1 MEHIMRYVC
10 SILSLI
16 ITLTSFSLHA
26 GWHSPNNKMGF
37 KITPVL
43 PDNANWSLNSGDIYT
58 FQGEVCVVQ
67 WWHHNQNEKCQKL
80 KTRYQNLRFFYPDA
94 LTEVTDQV
102 EVEEVNGKK
111 SLKYSF
117 TTSELQGDAPNTLTV
132 LVGSERNEIEKLLKT
147 KAKLQKR
154 IAILQDLRDR
164 KYFKHSR
171 ARFFSEYINRMI
183 TILSASIE
191 GIERVIDQD
200 PQVLAKLSQ
209 PLQVDNQIAGPLH
222 YSSNFSGHRLAL
234 TIPLGSP
241 IEGESTQVS
250 ATVTNLSHLN
260 FNFPMLY
267 AHTPDNDDEVED
279 DNAHQYEMALRFNGQ
294 EMFSLESL
302 SLAVGESHTETRD
315 IGPLSPNDPNLF
327 ELELTKTF
335 KFKFFNHRA
344 KRKWG
349 AISLAMPVS
358 PDEVAPVIS
367 ETTHSAIR
375 YTQHMPLISAK
386 IADEFGRLD
395 SSTFKLIGAGALIDS
410 TASQKDFSDKLQLT
424 NLDLGRAYS
433 VLADLNPIEEGEW
446 ALNFSGKDFAGNEAT
461 HSHVVR
467 IDRTNPVIAL
477 GNSDNTLTNNP
488 SYTLPVIVD
497 DHSPIT
503 VQIFHNGNQ
512 VLVTEESIFD
522 LNVTLAE
529 GVNTFE
535 VRAIDA
541 AGNVA
546 VPSKLNS
553 VELDTIPPEIAYEP
567 ADGSTIFSLD
577 FLFKASS
584 NEDLSLIT
592 VNGVNHAPESRNFE
606 KVVTSAGEGFFDV
619 VASFYDLAGNETSLD
634 LTYEI
639 LLKVLN
645 GDLITIIPKNNGKLE
660 VRGGMFAAKPGI
672 TVEIDGGFF
681 NSKEVVANSDG
692 TFSVEMDFFTAVNL
706 YAEDEASGRSDSV
719 YMQYNV
725 DTTLSG
731 VVKDIE
737 GNPLRGVT
745 VKIIESN
752 QEAVTD
758 GTGAFNIVDPAT
770 GDKTLAID
778 GTTIPVEV
786 SGPNKKFSQT
796 NIAVAIGTTQRN
808 VIEFPIYLAP
818 LMFDGTETQI
828 EDGAGAIVTSSHAP
842 GVELDI
848 PAGTVTFPDG
858 GNAGDINILEM
869 SSEFASVPVP
879 EFAAPEKI
887 YAFEPSGVKFSEPVK
902 LTLPNSYNMPEGAQ
916 LVILSKNSVKGIYEI
931 DGLAR
936 VDVGGATVTT
946 EEGSGITHFSEIYMA
961 PLGPKFK
968 QFAGSDKPGADTFNG
983 AVSTSVQ
990 LPSFKTMGNDIAPG
1004 LSYKSLWA
1012 NPNILIS
1019 NLFDVPRGEFS
1030 FDIYLG
1036 GVRKLLGKADAKFVG
1051 TGYYQPSYLDVQF
1064 SSNNIVSE
1072 KMRFTGLPNKSV
1084 VSYAM
1089 DLSSQDSG
1097 IQPFQSKYEMKLNQI
1112 LIGSIETRSKSLF
1125 GGTRVSREPHSE
1137 TRELEKVFP
1146 SDISGGLVVQNKKDS
1161 SAGKGWRLNMGSQI
1175 HSKGGARVV
1184 LERADGSPVVYAQTN
1199 TIETIYEGQGTFN
1212 SANLDKGNNL
1222 LILDEGN
1229 KIKEYDVASQ
1239 VASERAIIPN
1249 LTGRYSFSHQTGSNH
1264 CDYFYRNFTRPR
1276 RIEQMLE
1283 LPSGDIYMSDSFGHI
1298 LKYSDQVSVVA
1309 GSYQGIPTNVFREG
1323 NFCGWDGVSCSQHF
1337 GLAIRVN
1344 CWTPPPS
1351 VGAIQANGFQD
1362 GALGSSYLNTPKG
1375 MAAGQEAGTLLV
1387 ADYGNNRIRK
1397 INLVTNAIET
1407 FAGNG
1412 QTYDNGDN
1420 GPAASA
1426 SLYHPQGLATDGA
1439 GNLYVTTERGYIRKI
1454 DPTGRIETYAGK
1466 LIQDGGLFA
1475 DTAQAEEMNF
1485 NAPYGMVI
1493 DQDRQIMYVADM
1505 GYHRIVAID
1514 MVTKVATTIA
1524 GSGQC
1529 VGSGDIG
1536 DGKAALLA
1544 SLCHPKHLGLDEA
1557 GNLLVFDSGHNKVRR
1572 ISFGSVSGQEIIL
1585 ASEANDNSQLIK
1597 QADGSFRLEYRSG
1610 AVDRFDVRGNLVE
1623 SQDRIGRLVNYEY
1636 DIQDRLLKVIDQ
1648 VGSEIIYNYAGDKLA
1663 SILDPAGRE
1672 TFMYYDG
1679 DLLSEIVFPDNSTK
1693 RYEYNQLGLMT
1704 AEYDQRGNKIQYL
1717 YNEWNRLWKV
1727 VRPDN
1732 SEIVVQ
1738 DKGSHTIGNNY
1749 TGGVAGTLKSLDGE
1763 AVDGIKDAKGVET
1776 IFSSDENGY
1785 VSKITDGE
1793 GRVTEMVRD
1802 DQGRVTKVIRPDQ
1815 SVAEFVYAPVTG
1827 DLVSKTDNG
1836 LTTTYQFNSFG
1847 DLLRQENSL
1856 GQWIENVYEAGSG
1869 LLLSSSNHVGQI
1881 TSATYNEAG
1890 LLDTRTNAIGAT
1902 TSYGYG
1908 QYLNLAS
1915 VTDALNNS
1923 TTFERD
1929 AAGNVIKTTNAKGQ
1943 FTQSLFD
1950 LFNRLLSVTDA
1961 RGNTTNYQYLSTGEL
1976 SKIIDPRGNQTLF
1989 AYNSLGQMVEKTDP
2003 LGFKTALSYDL
2014 NGNVLSELDP
2024 NGNLKTF
2031 EYNSRDELV
2040 KKVLPD
2046 NIYEMTYDSY
2056 GNLES
2061 ISDKNS
2067 LVEFVYVRLFE
2078 EFKVEEEIWT
2088 GRGELSDMGSHVLTH
2103 DYNSLGLVT
2112 NTSTLAGNFGYVY
2125 DNANRLSA
2133 LLNPFNEEF
2142 QFDFDLANRLTKIS
2156 RPGSVTHHVFD
2167 VTNFLTEIRH
2177 ENLSGDVIGKFEYA
2191 RDAIGNRTA
2200 MRSPAGENQ
2209 FNYDPDQQITSSIGP
2224 DVGSESFQYD
2234 ELGNRM
2240 QDVGGAYVYGVK
2252 RQRLIEDY
2260 RHFYY
2265 YDNNGNLSSKISK
2278 DMTKTENYHYSSE
2291 NQLIKIEWFENNVQ
2305 LKEARYSFDALGRR
2319 MQKVVI
2325 DHQNSTDKTR
2335 RFAYIGQEVIAQL
2348 DENNTVLAVYTPSG
2362 LRTDDTL
2369 SVKLTSAGIAAGLG
2383 STSDSLDYLKDGLG
2397 SITHLANSNGVVK
2410 ERYLYSAF
2418 GTLREILDESGVATT
2433 TPILEPYHSYTNREF
2448 DEESGL
2454 YFYRARVYDP
2464 SIGRFLQSDPDPG
2477 KRSLPITHINK
2488 YIYAGNNPI
2497 VFDDP
2502 SGTSFLKWAGE
2513 KLLWSAAAIGYL
2525 TLVGVTSG
2533 ADPATAFLGA
2543 AVAVGATAAGS
2554 AVAAGVLS
2562 LAQGGDFSQNFMR
2575 SFDRIYATSLIF
2587 LAVASSYAGATSG
2600 GPIGYGAGAGGLQGQ
2615 VYGSAG
2621 GGLSLGPAAYAGR
2634 GTSAHEAGHLF
2645 QFAGIAGIQGFRA
2658 RQGRTNSPIG
2668 SLYRTYLI
2676 IGAGSAVIGNTAQAL
2691 GGTYDAWYNPFE
2703 WSATRLGF

>member
-1 MEHIMRYVC
+1 
-10 SILSLI
+10 
-16 ITLTSFSLHA
+16 
-26 GWHSPNNKMGF
+26 MGF

-43 PDNANWSLNSGDIYT
+43 PDNANWSLKSGDNYT
-58 FQGEVCVVQ
+58 FQGEICVVQ
-67 WWHHNQNEKCQKL
+67 WWHHNQNEKCQRL
-80 KTRYQNLRFFYPDA
+80 KERYQKARFFFPDT

-102 EVEEVNGKK
+102 EIEEVNGKK

-117 TTSELQGDAPNTLTV
+117 TTSELQGDAVNALTV
-132 LVGSERNEIEKLLKT
+132 LVGSERQEVEKLLKT

-154 IAILQDLRDR
+154 IAILQDLRDG
-164 KYFKHSR
+164 KYFKHSH

-183 TILSASIE
+183 AILSASIA
-191 GIERVIDQD
+191 GIERVVDQD

-241 IEGESTQVS
+241 IEGENTQVS

-260 FNFPMLY
+260 FNFPQLY

-279 DNAHQYEMALRFNGQ
+279 DNAHQYEVALRFNGQ
-294 EMFSLESL
+294 ELFNLESL
-302 SLAVGESHTETRD
+302 SLALGESHTETRD
-315 IGPLSPNDPNLF
+315 IGPLSPHDPNLF

-335 KFKFFNHRA
+335 KFKFLFFNYRA

-358 PDEVAPVIS
+358 PDEIVPVIS
-367 ETTHSAIR
+367 ETTHDNVR
-375 YTQHMPLISAK
+375 YTQNLPFVTAK

-395 SSTFKLIGAGALIDS
+395 SSTFKLTGVGALTDNTS
-410 TASQKDFSDKLQLT
+410 SQKDFSDKLQVT
-424 NLDLGRAYS
+424 NLDLARSYS
-433 VLADLNPIEEGEW
+433 IMADLNPIEEGEW
-446 ALNFSGKDFAGNEAT
+446 TLNFLGKDFAGNEAT
-461 HSHVVR
+461 HSHIVR
-467 IDRTNPVIAL
+467 VDRTAANLAILNPDNQLTRFPDYAL
-477 GNSDNTLTNNP
+477 D
-488 SYTLPVIVD
+488 VVVD
-497 DHSPIT
+497 DHSPTTTT
-503 VQIFHNGNQ
+503 VLHNGNVILITDEKAFTVNLQ
-512 VLVTEESIFD
+512 LV
-522 LNVTLAE
+522 E
-529 GVNTFE
+529 GQNSFE
-535 VRAIDA
+535 VICTDA
-541 AGNVA
+541 AGNVSA
-546 VPSKLNS
+546 PARLNS
-553 VELDTIPPEIAYEP
+553 IELDTIPAVITYEP
-567 ADGSTIFSLD
+567 ADGNTIFSLD
-577 FLFKASS
+577 FLFKASA

-592 VNGVNHAPESRNFE
+592 VNGVNHTPESRNFE
-606 KVVTSAGEGFFDV
+606 KILTSAGEGFFAV
-619 VASFYDLAGNETSLD
+619 TASFFDLAGNETRLD

-645 GDLITIIPKNNGKLE
+645 GDLITIIPKSNGKLE

-681 NSKEVVANSDG
+681 NSKDIVANADG
-692 TFSVEMDFFTAVNL
+692 SFSAEMDFFTAVNL
-706 YAEDEASGRSDSV
+706 YAEDVASGRSDSV
-719 YMQYNV
+719 YMQYNI

-745 VKIIESN
+745 VRIIESE
-752 QEAVTD
+752 QEALTD
-758 GTGAFNIVDPAT
+758 GTGAFNIVEPAT

-778 GTTIPVEV
+778 GTTIPLEV
-786 SGPNKKFSQT
+786 SGPNKKYSQT

-808 VIEFPIYLAP
+808 VIQFPIYLAP
-818 LMFDGTETQI
+818 LMFDGTETRI
-828 EDGAGAIVTSSHAP
+828 EDGAATIVTSPHAE

-848 PAGTVTFPDG
+848 PADTVTFPDG
-858 GNAGDINILEM
+858 SKTGDINIIEM
-869 SSEFASVPVP
+869 ASEFASVPVP
-879 EFAAPEKI
+879 EFASPEKI

-902 LTLPNSYNMPEGAQ
+902 LTLPNTYNMPEGAQ

-946 EEGSGITHFSEIYMA
+946 EEGAGITHFSEIYMA

-968 QFAGSDKPGADTFNG
+968 QFAGNDKPGADTFNG

-1019 NLFDVPRGEFS
+1019 NLFDVPRDEFT
-1030 FDIYLG
+1030 FDISLG
-1036 GVRKLLGKADAKFVG
+1036 GKRSLLGSGSAKFVG

-1064 SSNNIVSE
+1064 SSNNIISE

-1125 GGTRVSREPHSE
+1125 GGARVNREPHSE

-1161 SAGKGWRLNMGSQI
+1161 SVGAGWRLNMGGKI

-1199 TIETIYEGQGTFN
+1199 TIETVYEGQGTFY
-1212 SANLDKGNNL
+1212 SANLDKGNNF

-1229 KIKEYDVASQ
+1229 KIKEYDVVSQ
-1239 VASERAIIPN
+1239 VASERGVIPN
-1249 LTGRYSFSHQTGSNH
+1249 LSGRYSFSYQTGSNH

-1298 LKYSDQVSVVA
+1298 LKYSDQASVVA

-1351 VGAIQANGFQD
+1351 VGAIQVNGFND

-1375 MAAGQEAGTLLV
+1375 IAAGQEAGTLFV

-1397 INLVTNAIET
+1397 INLVANTIET

-1420 GPAASA
+1420 GPAVSA
-1426 SLYHPQGLATDGA
+1426 SLYHPQGLVSDGF
-1439 GNLYVTTERGYIRKI
+1439 GNIYVTTERGYIRKI

-1475 DTAQAEEMNF
+1475 DTAQAEDMNF
-1485 NAPYGMVI
+1485 SSPYGMVI
-1493 DQDRQIMYVADM
+1493 DQERQIMYVADM

-1514 MVTKVATTIA
+1514 MITKVASTVA

-1529 VGSGDIG
+1529 VGSGEIG
-1536 DGKAALLA
+1536 DGKSALLA
-1544 SLCHPKHLGLDEA
+1544 SLCHPKHVGLDES

-1572 ISFGSVSGQEIIL
+1572 ISFGSINGQEIAF
-1585 ASEANDNSQLIK
+1585 ASEANDHSLLIK
-1597 QADGSFRLEYRSG
+1597 QADGSFRLEYRNG
-1610 AVDRFDVRGNLVE
+1610 AVDRFDVSGNLVE
-1623 SQDRIGRLVNYEY
+1623 SQDRVGRLVNYEY
-1636 DIQDRLLKVIDQ
+1636 DEQDRLVKVIDQ

-1672 TFMYYDG
+1672 TFLYYNG
-1679 DLLSEIVFPDNSTK
+1679 DQLSEIVFPDNSSK
-1693 RYEYNQLGLMT
+1693 RFEYNHLGLMT
-1704 AEYDQRGNKIQYL
+1704 AEYDQRNNKVQYL

-1727 VRPDN
+1727 LRPDN

-1738 DKGSHTIGNNY
+1738 DKGSATIGNSY
-1749 TGGVAGTLKSLDGE
+1749 TGGVSGTLKSLDGE

-1802 DQGRVTKVIRPDQ
+1802 EEGRVTKIIRPDD
-1815 SVAEFVYAPVTG
+1815 SVAEFVYEPGWG
-1827 DLVSKTDNG
+1827 DLTSKTDND
-1836 LTTTYQFNSFG
+1836 LTTTYQFNNYG

-1856 GQWIENVYEAGSG
+1856 GQWIQNVYEGASG
-1869 LLLSSSNHVGQI
+1869 LLLSSTNHVGQI
-1881 TSATYNEAG
+1881 TSATYTEDG
-1890 LLDTRTNAIGAT
+1890 LVGTRTNAIGAT

-1908 QYLNLAS
+1908 QYLNLVS
-1915 VTDALNNS
+1915 VTDALNNV
-1923 TTFERD
+1923 TTYDRD
-1929 AAGNVIKTTNAKGQ
+1929 VAGNVVKTTNAKGQ
-1943 FTQSLFD
+1943 FTQNSFD

-1961 RGNTTNYQYLSTGEL
+1961 RGNTTNYEYLATGEL
-1976 SKIIDPRGNQTLF
+1976 AKIVDPRGNQTSF
-1989 AYNSLGQMVEKTDP
+1989 TYNGLGQMVEKTDP

-2014 NGNVLSELDP
+2014 NGNVVSELDP

-2040 KKVLPD
+2040 KKTLPD
-2046 NIYEMTYDSY
+2046 NVYEMSYDSY
-2056 GNLES
+2056 GNLEY

-2067 LVEFVYVRLFE
+2067 SIEFFYTRIAE
-2078 EFKVEEEIWT
+2078 EFKVEEEAWT
-2088 GRGELSDMGSHVLTH
+2088 GRGELSDMGSQVLTH

-2112 NTSTLAGNFGYVY
+2112 NTSTLVGNFSYVY

-2156 RPGSVTHHVFD
+2156 RSGSVTHHVFD
-2167 VTNFLTEIRH
+2167 ATNFLTEIRH
-2177 ENLSGDVIGKFEYA
+2177 ENSGGDVIGKFEYA
-2191 RDAIGNRTA
+2191 RDEIGNRTA

-2234 ELGNRM
+2234 ELGNRT
-2240 QDVGGAYVYGVK
+2240 QDAGGAYVYDEK
-2252 RQRLIEDY
+2252 RQRLKEDY
-2260 RHFYY
+2260 RYFYY
-2265 YDNNGNLSSKISK
+2265 YDNNGNLSSKVSK
-2278 DMTKTENYHYSSE
+2278 DLTKTENYHYSSE
-2291 NQLIKIEWFENNVQ
+2291 NQLTKIEWFENNVL

-2335 RFAYIGQEVIAQL
+2335 RFAYVGQEVIAQL
-2348 DENNTVLAVYTPSG
+2348 DENNVILAAYTPSG

-2369 SVKLTSAGIAAGLG
+2369 SVKVTSAGVAEGLA
-2383 STSDSLDYLKDGLG
+2383 TEEVNLAYLKDGLG
-2397 SITHLANSNGVVK
+2397 SITHLASSSGAVK
-2410 ERYLYSAF
+2410 ERYLYSTF
-2418 GTLREILDESGVATT
+2418 GTLREILDESGTATNSS
-2433 TPILEPYHSYTNREF
+2433 IIEPYHSYTNREL
-2448 DEESGL
+2448 DNESGL
-2454 YFYRARVYDP
+2454 YFYRARNYD
-2464 SIGRFLQSDPDPG
+2464 SSLGRFLQVDPDPG
-2477 KRSLPITHINK
+2477 LFQTPLSVANK
-2488 YIYAGNNPI
+2488 YAYVLNNPLRYK
-2497 VFDDP
+2497 DP
-2502 SGTSFLKWAGE
+2502 SGRAPWATIVATFKKGFSP
-2513 KLLWSAAAIGYL
+2513 LLMPTLAAISSFNASNNNGGEFWQSA
-2525 TLVGVTSG
+2525 LV
-2533 ADPATAFLGA
+2533 A
-2543 AVAVGATAAGS
+2543 
-2554 AVAAGVLS
+2554 
-2562 LAQGGDFSQNFMR
+2562 
-2575 SFDRIYATSLIF
+2575 
-2587 LAVASSYAGATSG
+2587 ASSYFFTKT
-2600 GPIGYGAGAGGLQGQ
+2600 AGGAALALNVFLTPLGADL
-2615 VYGSAG
+2615 VTPITT
-2621 GGLSLGPAAYAGR
+2621 GLLA
-2634 GTSAHEAGHLF
+2634 
-2645 QFAGIAGIQGFRA
+2645 FAQNATNQLIMSKGKKVSWERA
-2658 RQGRTNSPIG
+2658 RNAGYQAA
-2668 SLYRTYLI
+2668 TYQ
-2676 IGAGSAVIGNTAQAL
+2676 AGSNLVTFWTNGVPFWGQAVDYATATGSIACTDDGVSTMSENQIENSSVL
-2691 GGTYDAWYNPFE
+2691 DF
-2703 WSATRLGF
+2703 SCDFGFGF